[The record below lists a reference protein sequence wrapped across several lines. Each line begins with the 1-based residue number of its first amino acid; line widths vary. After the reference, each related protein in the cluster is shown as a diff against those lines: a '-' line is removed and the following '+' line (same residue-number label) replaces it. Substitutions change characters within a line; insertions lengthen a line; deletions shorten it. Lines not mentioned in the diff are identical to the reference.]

1 MTESG
6 QRAFS
11 WGARM
16 ADPRPIQSDQ
26 RFMMHGLVYVAS
38 AVVFMVLA
46 VTTGVTLG
54 SRTTEYPTISLGVA
68 VIAMLFLVVGNG
80 ILTTFLLRHWRSMR
94 KPSRPGYYRRSSDL
108 WDAQIDS

>member
-1 MTESG
+1 VK
-6 QRAFS
+6 
-11 WGARM
+11 
-16 ADPRPIQSDQ
+16 
-26 RFMMHGLVYVAS
+26 HGLVYVAS

-46 VTTGVTLG
+46 VSIAVILG

-80 ILTTFLLRHWRSMR
+80 ILTTFLLRQWRSKR